1 MSHVR
6 VGAGPRRRLAG
17 RRAAIVAAV
26 AICFLT
32 SHFCLF
38 TSQFTLAAA
47 RQSPPRRI
55 VSLVPAVTEMLFA
68 IGAGSSVVG
77 VSTHDRYPAE
87 AMTRP
92 KVGALIDPDVEAI
105 LALRPDMVVMYGSQD
120 DLRTQM
126 RRASVATFDYRHAGL
141 ADVTAT
147 IRQIG
152 ARVDHVPEAERLAL
166 SIERELGLIAASVAG
181 RRPPRTA
188 LLFGREPGSL
198 RGIYASAGLGFM
210 HDMLVTAG
218 GDDVFADVKQQ
229 SLQASLEIV
238 LARAPDVI
246 IETHPTAGWT
256 PDVIRRDIAL
266 WSRLT
271 TIPAV
276 RNGRVYI
283 LAEDRLLIP
292 GPRVTLAV
300 RALAEV
306 LHPEI
311 KR

>member
-1 MSHVR
+1 
-6 VGAGPRRRLAG
+6 
-17 RRAAIVAAV
+17 
-26 AICFLT
+26 
-32 SHFCLF
+32 
-38 TSQFTLAAA
+38 
-47 RQSPPRRI
+47 
-55 VSLVPAVTEMLFA
+55 
-68 IGAGSSVVG
+68 
-77 VSTHDRYPAE
+77 
-87 AMTRP
+87 
-92 KVGALIDPDVEAI
+92 
-105 LALRPDMVVMYGSQD
+105 MV
-120 DLRTQM
+120 
-126 RRASVATFDYRHAGL
+126 HAGWCVMDRPAL
-141 ADVTAT
+141 FKGEGCSLHQLDVS
-147 IRQIG
+147 G
-152 ARVDHVPEAERLAL
+152 SP
-166 SIERELGLIAASVAG
+166 GLV
-181 RRPPRTA
+181 
-188 LLFGREPGSL
+188 
-198 RGIYASAGLGFM
+198 
-210 HDMLVTAG
+210 VTAG